1 METDL
6 TLILRVT
13 VGLLLIGHGA
23 QKLFGWFGGH
33 GLHGTAQWLATI
45 GFRPAL
51 AWALLAGILEFGGG
65 LLFILGLFTPLGS
78 LGIGASMLTAIAKV
92 HWPKLWV
99 TEGGLE
105 LPLVNLAVVITV
117 GLMGPGAVSLDHAF
131 GTALPPNSSF
141 VGAGLV
147 IVGWF
152 FALIVSTLA
161 AVERSAL
168 NK

>member
-1 METDL
+1 MDL

-13 VGLLLIGHGA
+13 VGLLLVGHGA

-33 GLHGTAQWLATI
+33 GLSGTAQWLASI
-45 GFRPAL
+45 GFRPARV
-51 AWALLAGILEFGGG
+51 WALLAGILEFGGG
-65 LLFILGLFTPLGS
+65 LLFTLGLFTPLGS
-78 LGIGASMLTAIAKV
+78 LGIGASMLTAIAKI

-105 LPLVNLAVVITV
+105 LPLVNRAVVIAV
-117 GLMGPGAVSLDHAF
+117 GLMGPGTVSLDNAF
-131 GTALPPNSSF
+131 GTALPPNASF

-147 IVGWF
+147 IAGWF

-161 AVERSAL
+161 AVDSSTS